1 MFEFKLLLIDLI
13 WPFALLVSWLFG
25 EFVNRWTGLPR
36 ISAYAAIGFLLGFLP
51 SDILKTSPNIVL
63 LANISFGLI
72 LFEAGYRIN
81 IHWLKNNIWIGLTAV
96 FENLLTFC
104 TVFLLAKS
112 FHLST
117 TISFLLSTLS
127 MATSPA
133 TILRVIN
140 EQQSS
145 GQVTERIL
153 HFSVFSC
160 VLAIFIFKLFLNI
173 SFPTTPQ
180 HYFSVLVFDF
190 LTLLISTALGIFFG
204 IIIPIILHA
213 LKPAQQETTT
223 IFYAIVVIFLVYLTH
238 SLKLSPILA
247 TLIFGLTTRHR
258 RIILSPSQRSFG
270 TLGILLSILLFVFI
284 ASILQWSI
292 VAQGLLF
299 GILLILIRFITKT
312 FAIELFA
319 HKSGIT
325 FKKGFLV
332 ALSMTPIS
340 AFIILLFEQTR
351 YLGLDL
357 FEQLYPL
364 TAAALIM
371 ELVAPIFIQHA
382 LRWSKELPH
391 RET

>member
-1 MFEFKLLLIDLI
+1 MDLI
-13 WPFALLVSWLFG
+13 WPFALLIAWLFG
-25 EFVNRWTGLPR
+25 ELINRWTGLPR
-36 ISAYAAIGFLLGFLP
+36 ISAYAVIGFLLGFLP
-51 SDILKTSPNIVL
+51 AEILKTNSNIVL

-81 IHWLKNNIWIGLTAV
+81 IHWLKNNIWIGLTAI

-104 TVFLLAKS
+104 AVFILAKS

-160 VLAIFIFKLFLNI
+160 VLAIFIFKLFLNF
-173 SFPTTPQ
+173 SFSTTMEN
-180 HYFSVLVFDF
+180 YFWILSFDF
-190 LTLLISTALGIFFG
+190 LNLLISIAIGVFFG
-204 IIIPIILHA
+204 IFSPLILNI
-213 LKPAQQETTT
+213 LKPSQLETTT
-223 IFYAIVVIFLVYLTH
+223 IFYAIVVIFLVFLTH

-247 TLIFGLTTRHR
+247 TLMFGLMTRHR
-258 RIILSPSQRSFG
+258 RMILSPSQRSFG
-270 TLGILLSILLFVFI
+270 TLGVLLSILLFVFI
-284 ASILQWSI
+284 ASILEWSI
-292 VAQGLLF
+292 VAKGLLF
-299 GILLILIRFITKT
+299 GILLIATRFIAKT
-312 FAIELFA
+312 VAIECFA
-319 HKSGIT
+319 RNSGIT

-351 YLGLDL
+351 YLGLNL
-357 FEQLYPL
+357 FEQLFPL

-371 ELVAPIFIQHA
+371 ELLAPIFIQHA
-382 LRWSKELPH
+382 LFWSKELPQ
-391 RET
+391 RESDDIRI